1 MEDITYTKVKQFA
14 GKYHMIEEND
24 LIAAGV
30 SGGQIRSVCFIF
42 SGECTGRWPSGFWQ
56 YMWITVSGQKHP
68 RMRHM

>member
-30 SGGQIRSVCFIF
+30 SGGADSVCLLHILWRMHR
-42 SGECTGRWPSGFWQ
+42 EMEIGRAH
-56 YMWITVSGQKHP
+56 V
-68 RMRHM
+68 